1 MKVEKINLKNEKGEN
16 VNVSLDLSDKS
27 QAAKYF
33 GIWYKANIKDSD
45 VVSWCQERIAIYKR
59 FIGNLE
65 ELMQKCQLSMFD
77 NMDANELRAI
87 LERKLAKERENAN
100 GAPQQAD
107 GVAQDAKPQQAD
119 APQS

>member
-1 MKVEKINLKNEKGEN
+1 MKLKNEKGVDTE
-16 VNVSLDLSDKS
+16 VSFDLSDKS
-27 QAAKYF
+27 QASKYF

-65 ELMQKCQLSMFD
+65 VLMQKSQLSMFD
-77 NMDANELRAI
+77 NMDVDQLRAI
-87 LERKLAKERENAN
+87 LKDKEAQQRENAN

>member
-65 ELMQKCQLSMFD
+65 ELMQKSQLSMFD

>member
-1 MKVEKINLKNEKGEN
+1 MKVKNISLKDEKGEN
-16 VNVSLDLSDKS
+16 VNVSFDLSDKS
-27 QAAKYF
+27 QASKYF

-45 VVSWCQERIAIYKR
+45 VVSWCQERIAIYER
-59 FIGNLE
+59 FIENLKV
-65 ELMQKCQLSMFD
+65 LMQKCQLSMFD
-77 NMDANELRAI
+77 NMNVDQLRKI
-87 LERKLAKERENAN
+87 LDDKLAKERENAN

>member
-1 MKVEKINLKNEKGEN
+1 MKVKNISLKDEKGEN

-45 VVSWCQERIAIYKR
+45 VVSWCQERIAIYER
-59 FIGNLE
+59 FIENLKA
-65 ELMQKCQLSMFD
+65 LMQKCQLSMFD

>member
-45 VVSWCQERIAIYKR
+45 VVSWCQERIAIYER
-59 FIGNLE
+59 FIENLKA
-65 ELMQKCQLSMFD
+65 LMQKCQLSMFD
-77 NMDANELRAI
+77 NMDVEQLRAI
-87 LERKLAKERENAN
+87 LKDKEAQQRDNAN
-100 GAPQQAD
+100 GAPQQAE
-107 GVAQDAKPQQAD
+107 V
-119 APQS
+119 

>member
-45 VVSWCQERIAIYKR
+45 VVSWCQERIAIYER
-59 FIGNLE
+59 FIENLKA
-65 ELMQKCQLSMFD
+65 LMQKCQLSMFD

-107 GVAQDAKPQQAD
+107 GVAQDAKSQQAD

>member
-1 MKVEKINLKNEKGEN
+1 MRIEKIKLKNEKGVDTE
-16 VNVSLDLSDKS
+16 VSFDLSDK
-27 QAAKYF
+27 QEAAKFF

-65 ELMQKCQLSMFD
+65 VLMQESQLSMFD

>member
-45 VVSWCQERIAIYKR
+45 VVSWCQERIAIYER
-59 FIGNLE
+59 FIENLKA
-65 ELMQKCQLSMFD
+65 LMQKSQLSMFD

>member
-1 MKVEKINLKNEKGEN
+1 MQVEQINLKNEKGEN
-16 VNVSLDLSDKS
+16 VNVSFDLSDKS
-27 QAAKYF
+27 QASKYF

-65 ELMQKCQLSMFD
+65 VLMQKSQLSMFD
-77 NMDANELRAI
+77 NMDVDQLRAI
-87 LERKLAKERENAN
+87 LKDKEAQQRENAN

-107 GVAQDAKPQQAD
+107 

>member
-16 VNVSLDLSDKS
+16 VNVSFDLSDKS

-65 ELMQKCQLSMFD
+65 ELMQKSQLSMFD

>member
-1 MKVEKINLKNEKGEN
+1 MRIEKIKLKNEKGVDTE
-16 VNVSLDLSDKS
+16 VSFDLSDK
-27 QAAKYF
+27 QEAAKFF

-45 VVSWCQERIAIYKR
+45 VVSWCQERIAIYER
-59 FIGNLE
+59 FIENLK

>member
-45 VVSWCQERIAIYKR
+45 VVSWCQERIAIYER
-59 FIGNLE
+59 FIENLKV
-65 ELMQKCQLSMFD
+65 LMQKCQLSMFD

>member
-1 MKVEKINLKNEKGEN
+1 MKVEQINLKNEKGEN
-16 VNVSLDLSDKS
+16 VNVSFDLSDKS

-45 VVSWCQERIAIYKR
+45 VVSWCQERIAIYER
-59 FIGNLE
+59 FIENLKA
-65 ELMQKCQLSMFD
+65 LMQKCQLSMFD

>member
-1 MKVEKINLKNEKGEN
+1 MKVEQINLKNETGEN
-16 VNVSLDLSDKS
+16 VTVSFDLSDKS
-27 QAAKYF
+27 QASKYF

-45 VVSWCQERIAIYKR
+45 VVSWCQERIAIYER
-59 FIGNLE
+59 FIENLKA
-65 ELMQKCQLSMFD
+65 LMQKCQLSMFD